1 MSFALKKPVLAA
13 LKSYRVSNVNN
24 LLASSR
30 CLGISRS
37 VRHYTQKGD
46 NKKYKSILDDD
57 LLEKTGINTDKAT
70 SKDSSVGDMLKEE
83 KQKLK
88 HEAQNIHQAEK
99 EEGKKIEEEFS
110 GKDTNDEF
118 SRAKER
124 RNNTKSTLDKKKER
138 YENLFW
144 WFVLGGT
151 LAFGG
156 YMMRNWDEK
165 KEPELYVAEENG
177 YSPLKMLKRLRK
189 RFSGVS
195 GVLTEPAF
203 NDLLPPPPPEPYR
216 HPLTLVLELDDTLVH
231 SAWDHAKGWRTAKRP
246 GVDYFLGY
254 LSQYYE
260 IVVFSKSSMAFAENT
275 ISKLDPYHA
284 FISYSLFKEVCRTKD
299 GKIVKDLSMMNRPLE
314 KMIMIDPDRDC
325 ASLQPENN
333 IPLDKWNGKKDD
345 KLIALIPFLE
355 YVATQPVKDV
365 RPILASFKDKKN
377 IPTEFAWR
385 EHKLREEWNKQQ
397 KVKQEN
403 SFLSK
408 ILGIP
413 PSLGFQSKMPLD
425 AIREAGQKN
434 YENMHKY
441 LQENGDKML
450 KEEEQ
455 KTKEMLADQK
465 LTLGKIVTEG
475 MPTAED
481 IAKQQ
486 AQAAAAPADAS
497 GSKKV

>member
-1 MSFALKKPVLAA
+1 MSFALKRSVSAA
-13 LKSYRVSNVNN
+13 LRHYRVSSVN
-24 LLASSR
+24 SFSTTSR
-30 CLGISRS
+30 CLWNSRNIRYYS
-37 VRHYTQKGD
+37 QKKD
-46 NKKYKSILDDD
+46 SKEYKSILDDD
-57 LLEKTGINTDKAT
+57 MLEKTGINTDKAT
-70 SKDSSVGDMLKEE
+70 SKDSSAGELFSGER
-83 KQKLK
+83 QKLK
-88 HEAQNIHQAEK
+88 NEAEKLHQAGK
-99 EEGKKIEEEFS
+99 EEGRKIEDEFT
-110 GKDTNDEF
+110 GEAADDEF

-124 RNNTKSTLDKKKER
+124 KNNTKSTLDKKKER

-144 WFVLGGT
+144 WFMLGGT
-151 LAFGG
+151 FAFGG
-156 YMMRNWDEK
+156 YMMRDWDEK
-165 KEPELYVAEENG
+165 KEPELYVAAENG
-177 YSPLKMLKRLRK
+177 YTPSKMFRRLRK

-231 SAWDHAKGWRTAKRP
+231 SAWDHAKGWRTAKRQ

-260 IVVFSKSSMAFAENT
+260 IVIFSKSSMAFAENT
-275 ISKLDPYHA
+275 VSKIDPYHA
-284 FISYSLFKEVCRTKD
+284 FISYSLYKEVCRTKD

-314 KMIMIDPDRDC
+314 KIIMIDPDQDC
-325 ASLQPENN
+325 ASMQPENN
-333 IPLDKWNGKKDD
+333 IPLDKWDGKKDD

-365 RPILASFKDKKN
+365 RPILSSFKDKKN

-385 EHKLREEWNKQQ
+385 EHKLRDEWNKQQ
-397 KVKQEN
+397 KVKKEN
-403 SFLSK
+403 SFLNK
-408 ILGIP
+408 ILGVP

-441 LQENGDKML
+441 LKENGDKML

-486 AQAAAAPADAS
+486 AEAAASSADTA
-497 GSKKV
+497 GTPKM